1 MVREEERMKKR
12 QDRMIE
18 KLLKAGVYKYK
29 NTHLYE
35 LSYAEVEDAFLR
47 LMEEKEK

>member
-1 MVREEERMKKR
+1 MVREEELIRKR
-12 QDRMIE
+12 QEKMIE

-35 LSYAEVEDAFLR
+35 LSYGEVEDAFLR